1 MIPCIG
7 ATVGGIT
14 YYPLYNNQA
23 MFRMQDSYPGD
34 VLDQLKENSKASF
47 QLAFDIFRL
56 LCEEGEA
63 VRKFYGYEPGQLPDW
78 ETAEQTYSP
87 SDTMT
92 MKTAIYAAVTLGC
105 TREFDAEEEVD
116 LILLELK
123 KTNE

>member
-23 MFRMQDSYPGD
+23 MFRMQDSYPED
-34 VLDQLKENSKASF
+34 VLDQLKENSKAGF

-78 ETAEQTYSP
+78 ETAKRTYSP